1 MDQLDEIGVI
11 VRTSQNRLK
20 LWIFPESFAGW
31 TVVLE
36 ELNFPSW
43 RKTSLDL
50 TEALEQALN
59 ELSERDEDDSVFR
72 DARR

>member
-1 MDQLDEIGVI
+1 MDQLDELGVI
-11 VRTSQNRLK
+11 VRGSRNRLH

-36 ELNFPSW
+36 EADFPSW

-50 TEALEQALN
+50 SEALDMALS
-59 ELSERDEDDSVFR
+59 ELSERDADDSVFR
-72 DARR
+72 DARG